1 MTINIKSLDQLTKR
15 PVAEVIAG
23 LDSGEDSVSKNAAFK
38 LLSEARSYG
47 LSVKQYLIAACA
59 PSEED
64 KLKKQ
69 NDQMNGYE
77 QTLVAMNI
85 PVKPNLEGGIDLRAA
100 SETFGTKTGTRI
112 LFPDVL
118 MDIVRWT
125 TGQDTIVNTAAI
137 VAQTRTI
144 QGVSAI
150 MLDLVDPGDDS
161 ISMFQIAEGAEIPLR
176 KISTSERTVKMY
188 KVGHGYEFTYE
199 FARRAN
205 IDILTPYVNR
215 INRQF
220 EIDKV
225 KYVTAILVNGDGVAG
240 GITVDAE
247 TSYGGTNGA
256 LDWKSLFNWLVS
268 RAAAGYPIDTL
279 IGNYSTYGDFIGLF
293 TPTVN
298 TNNIPQSMEKVGGP
312 VLAPN
317 LSFMNYKINFAI
329 SNTVAANTLVG
340 IIKPETIEEL
350 NEAGS
355 DIQESDRLI
364 TQQKVQFVRTTT
376 VGYNLVTPQARRG
389 FSYSAT

>member
-1 MTINIKSLDQLTKR
+1 MTINIKNLNQLTRR
-15 PVAEVIAG
+15 PVAEVVAG
-23 LDSGEDSVSKNAAFK
+23 LAADEESISQNAAHK

-47 LSVKQYLIAACA
+47 LSVKEYLIAAIEPVKA
-59 PSEED
+59 G
-64 KLKKQ
+64 
-69 NDQMNGYE
+69 NDNLNGYE
-77 QTLVAMNI
+77 QALMSLNI
-85 PVKPNLEGGIDLRAA
+85 PVRKNLENGTDLRAA
-100 SETFGTKTGTRI
+100 SDVFGTRTGTRI

-118 MDIVRWT
+118 MDIVKWT
-125 TGQDTIVNTAAI
+125 TGQDSIVNTASI

-144 QGVSAI
+144 QGNSAI
-150 MLDLVDPGDDS
+150 MMDLVDPGVDQT
-161 ISMFQIAEGAEIPLR
+161 SMFQIAEGADIPLR
-176 KISTSERTVKMY
+176 KISTSERSVKMF

-205 IDILTPYVNR
+205 IDILTPYVSR

-225 KYVTAILVNGDGVAG
+225 KYATAILVNGDGVSSA
-240 GITVDAE
+240 ITVDAE

-256 LDWKSLFNWLVS
+256 LDWKSLFNWLVA

-279 IGNYSTYGDFIGLF
+279 IGNYATYGDFIGLF

-298 TNNIPQSMEKVGGP
+298 TNNVPQAMEKVGGP
-312 VLAPN
+312 TLAPG

-329 SNTVAANTLVG
+329 SNTVAASNLVG

-389 FSYSAT
+389 FSYSGS